1 MTFEELSTDPITG
14 NLTSIYKPIIR
25 SLYSLQLKNWL
36 KYFEID
42 QFRFV
47 SGETLITDPASEL
60 EGVEKFLG
68 ISRYL
73 TREKFLWN
81 ETRGFY
87 CMVFDNICSNYSD
100 KNHEIAEPLRD
111 PSVQFFSYDLPNSTQ
126 PSPAKENLGKRENS
140 FSIDKCRGKRINVLR
155 HQAIKN
161 NNEIKC
167 LSPSKGL
174 KHPTLDANFLK
185 RLKAFFDPYNRDF
198 YRMTGIDFGW

>member
-42 QFRFV
+42 EFKFV
-47 SGETLITDPASEL
+47 SGETLITNPASEL
-60 EGVEKFLG
+60 EGVERFLG
-68 ISRYL
+68 IPRYL

-81 ETRGFY
+81 ETRGFF
-87 CMVFDNICSNYSD
+87 CMVFNNICSNYSA
-100 KNHEIAEPLRD
+100 KNREISEPLHNYSAHSFNYELPTSTH
-111 PSVQFFSYDLPNSTQ
+111 PSS
-126 PSPAKENLGKRENS
+126 AKDYLGKRENI
-140 FSIDKCRGKRINVLR
+140 FSTGKCRGKRINFLR
-155 HQAIKN
+155 HQAIKDS
-161 NNEIKC
+161 NEIKC

-174 KHPTLDANFLK
+174 KHPTLDANFLR